1 MHAAPTMA
9 SSSQQIRSFTG
20 PAILSHGFRPF
31 FLSGAA
37 WAVAAMA
44 LWLAMLSGRL
54 VLPMAYPPLQWHA
67 HELVLGYVPAIVA
80 GFLLTAV
87 PNWTGRLP
95 ITGRPLL
102 ALVSIWAAGRAA
114 ILLSALIGKP
124 TAALVDLSF
133 LAALVVVVGREI
145 IAGGNRGNIKVLA
158 AVLLL
163 LAANVLYHLEAV
175 AAVGDGHGLRLAV
188 AATVLLIMLIGGRV
202 IPSFTRNWLARQ
214 APGALPAPFARFDI
228 LAMLSGG
235 VALASWVALPEHV
248 ATALLALAA
257 GVLNAAR
264 LLRWRGIRATA
275 EPLVLV
281 LHVAYA
287 FVPLGFLMVALA
299 ILRPGWIAP
308 TGALHAW
315 TAGAISLMTLAIMT
329 RASLGHTGRPLTAT
343 LPIMAIYLAALVA
356 ATARILAAFG
366 FASWAMLEV
375 SAIAWVAAFGLFVIV
390 FTPLLTRPRP

>member
-1 MHAAPTMA
+1 MA
-9 SSSQQIRSFTG
+9 SSSQQVRSFTG
-20 PAILSHGFRPF
+20 PAVLSYGFRPF

-37 WAVAAMA
+37 WAVAAML

-54 VLPMAYPPLQWHA
+54 ALPMAYPPLQWHG
-67 HELVLGYVPAIVA
+67 HELVLGFVPAIVA

-124 TAALVDLSF
+124 LAALVDLSF

-175 AAVGDGHGLRLAV
+175 AGVGDGHGLRLAV

-214 APGALPAPFARFDI
+214 APGALPAPFAGFDI
-228 LAMLSGG
+228 LAMVASGA
-235 VALASWVALPEHV
+235 ALASWVALPENV
-248 ATALLALAA
+248 ATALLALGA
-257 GVLNAAR
+257 GVLNGAR
-264 LLRWRGIRATA
+264 LVRWRGMRTAT

-287 FVPLGFLMVALA
+287 FVPLGFLLVALA
-299 ILRPGWIAP
+299 ILRPGSIAP

-315 TAGAISLMTLAIMT
+315 TAGAIGLMTLAIMT

-343 LPIMAIYLAALVA
+343 RPIVVIYLAALVA
-356 ATARILAAFG
+356 ATTRILAGFG
-366 FASWAMLEV
+366 FASWTMLEV

-390 FTPLLTRPRP
+390 FAPLLTRPRP